1 MAASTAPDFPSLPKS
16 AKLTGMNKLEL
27 FIDGEFVAS
36 QGDGIAVTNP
46 ATQEVLCEVP
56 FATADEVD
64 RAVRGAKE
72 TFRAWREVPTPERA
86 RLLFAYQDL
95 LKKHQD
101 DIASVLC
108 SDTGKTWEDSR
119 GEVWRGIEVVEH
131 ACSIA
136 SLMMGET
143 VENVARGIDTYSLVQ
158 PIGVCAGITPFNFP
172 AMVPLWMYPLAI
184 ACGNTFVLKP
194 SEQDPTVPNRLVAL
208 LKEAGAPDG
217 LVQVVHGGKDQVD
230 ALLTHPDVRAVSF
243 VGSAPVAKAVYA
255 KAAANGKRVQALAG
269 AKNHLVVMPD
279 ADKEQAIASLVGAT
293 CGAAGQ
299 RCMAISAAVLVG
311 AAADWLPDLEAAMA
325 AVRPGP
331 WDDETAGYGPQITR
345 AAQRRILDAIE
356 TGKAEGADCLLDGG
370 ECDVPGYPHGNWVGP
385 TLFANVT
392 PDMSIYSQEIF
403 GPVLVTSTVS
413 TLGDAI
419 DLVNANPYGN
429 GVSLFTSSGGAA
441 RRFQREVEVGQ
452 VGINIPIPVPLPFF
466 SFTGWKDSFFGDQHA
481 YGKQAVRF
489 YTETK
494 TVTARWFDEGSVAG
508 SNMTIRLG

>member
-1 MAASTAPDFPSLPKS
+1 MS
-16 AKLTGMNKLEL
+16 KLEL
-27 FIDGEFVAS
+27 FVDGRFVESCAGGID
-36 QGDGIAVTNP
+36 VTDP

-64 RAVRGAKE
+64 RAVRGAQAA
-72 TFRAWREVPTPERA
+72 FRTWRGVPTPERA
-86 RLLFAYQDL
+86 RLLFAYQDI
-95 LKKHQD
+95 LKKNQD
-101 DIASVLC
+101 DIARVLC
-108 SDTGKTWEDSR
+108 RDTGKTWEDAR

-158 PIGVCAGITPFNFP
+158 PLGVCVGITPFNFP
-172 AMVPLWMYPLAI
+172 AMIPLWMFPLAI

-194 SEQDPTVPNRLVAL
+194 SEQDPTVPNRLMEL
-208 LKEAGAPDG
+208 LAEAGAPDG
-217 LVQVVHGGKDQVD
+217 LVQVVHGGREQVD
-230 ALLTHPDVRAVSF
+230 ALLAHPDVRAVSF
-243 VGSAPVAKAVYA
+243 VGSVPVARQIYA
-255 KAAANGKRVQALAG
+255 RAAAHGKRVQALAG
-269 AKNHLVVMPD
+269 AKNHLVILPD
-279 ADKEQAIASLVGAT
+279 ADKEQAIASLVGAA

-311 AAADWLPDLEAAMA
+311 AAADWVDDLSKAMA
-325 AVRPGP
+325 AVRPGR
-331 WDDETAGYGPQITR
+331 WDDTAAAYGPQITR
-345 AAQRRILDAIE
+345 AARTRILGYIE
-356 TGKAEGADCLLDGG
+356 RGKSEGARCLLDGSD
-370 ECDVPGYPHGNWVGP
+370 CVVAGYPDGNWVGP
-385 TLFANVT
+385 TLFAGVT
-392 PDMSIYSQEIF
+392 PDMSIYTDEIF
-403 GPVLVTSTVS
+403 GPVLVASEVA
-413 TLGDAI
+413 TLDDAI

-452 VGINIPIPVPLPFF
+452 VGINVPIPVPLPFF

-494 TVTARWFDEGSVAG
+494 TVTARWFDETPADRP
-508 SNMTIRLG
+508 NMTIKLR